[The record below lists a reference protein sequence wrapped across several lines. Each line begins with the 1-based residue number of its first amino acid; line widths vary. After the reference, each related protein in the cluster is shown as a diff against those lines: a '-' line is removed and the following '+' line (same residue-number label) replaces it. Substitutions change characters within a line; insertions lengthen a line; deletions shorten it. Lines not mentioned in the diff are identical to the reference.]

1 MKYYLTLFAAVL
13 LLAGCKKDKEET
25 TTEPAATQTAP
36 AKLTF
41 ENKEYDQKTTLPG
54 KDPKTYVNIS
64 VPEAIGGSPAAS
76 DTINNKIFHV
86 VRSIVYFGEKP
97 TNAKSYKELMAS
109 FIGSY
114 DELAKKYPDDAM
126 SWEAKIK
133 ATVDYTTDSIIN
145 IKLHNYTFTGGAHGY
160 EGDRSLLFNARTGRS
175 LEYAD
180 IFKDEKAFT
189 AFAEKKFRAKY
200 KIPAGKPINST
211 GLMFEGEKF
220 ALPQNI
226 FFKENGLL
234 LFYNAYEVAAYAEQ
248 QKEVMI
254 PYSEA
259 DAYLKIK

>member
-1 MKYYLTLFAAVL
+1 MKYYLTLFATVL
-13 LLAGCKKDKEET
+13 LLASCKKDKEET
-25 TTEPAATQTAP
+25 VTEPTVAEKPAALA
-36 AKLTF
+36 F
-41 ENKEYDQKTTLPG
+41 EDKEYDQKTTLPG
-54 KDPKTYVNIS
+54 KEPRTYVNIS
-64 VPEAIGGSPAAS
+64 VPEATGGNPAAS

-114 DELAKKYPDDAM
+114 EELAKKYPADAM

-133 ATVDYTTDSIIN
+133 ATIDYKTDSIIN

-160 EGDRSLLFNARTGRS
+160 EGDRSLLFNTQTGRS

-226 FFKENGLL
+226 FFKENGILL
-234 LFYNAYEVAAYAEQ
+234 YYNAYEVAAYAEQ

-259 DAYLKIK
+259 DAFLKMK